1 MNNIKLATALDH
13 WLALNPEERDAFE
26 RRCGDLAPAMRLRS
40 SDTGALA
47 DPAGVAVPCGG
58 AGVARQGLLPLPP
71 GSGQRTPRLPQVSY
85 DPEFFASQA
94 YRRLAETTRL
104 VHVYVASCDGTA
116 RLYEASRTTIYKAG
130 THAGDAVAT
139 RMATLNAAAYASWRK
154 SGLALVEEPGFNT
167 WRAERLPIE
176 APRPHHSPVTPLGT
190 SLAVRLPAAILPER
204 FDVALTQALRPVSIA
219 HLRSEPRITL
229 SLAGIGCDSDRL
241 ERYTARRD
249 GTGHKLAAELV
260 RLQPRRDAEALA
272 SMVEGIVAAL
282 VQEQA

>member
-1 MNNIKLATALDH
+1 MNTTKLAAALDH
-13 WLALNPEERDAFE
+13 WLALDPEERDVFE
-26 RRCGDLAPAMRLRS
+26 RRCGDLAPATKRPDAGSGMS
-40 SDTGALA
+40 A
-47 DPAGVAVPCGG
+47 DPSGAAVPCGG
-58 AGVARQGLLPLPP
+58 AGVALQNLLPLPP
-71 GSGQRTPRLPQVSY
+71 GSGQRTPRLLQVPY
-85 DPEFFASQA
+85 DPAFFASQA
-94 YRRLAETTRL
+94 YRRLAEATRL

-116 RLYEASRTTIYKAG
+116 RLYEASRTTVYKAG

-139 RMATLNAAAYASWRK
+139 RMATLNAAGYASWRK
-154 SGLALVEEPGFNT
+154 SGLALVEEPGFST
-167 WRAERLPIE
+167 WRAERLPVE

-190 SLAVRLPAAILPER
+190 SLAVRLPSAILPER

-229 SLAGIGCDSDRL
+229 SLAGIGCDPDRL

-249 GTGHKLAAELV
+249 GAGHKLAAELV

-282 VQEQA
+282 AQEHA